1 MKSKIALIGIDAAD
15 LDFIQSSLSSLP
27 HLHHALDTGTLY
39 RLNTTADLMAGSVWP
54 TFYTGS
60 YPEDHGVYHHLQW
73 DQNAMSMRRVS
84 EEWLYCEPFW
94 YELERKG
101 LRVSVFDVPMTF
113 PSRLQRGIELINW
126 GSHDQLGPFTC
137 NNRELQKEMQKRFGS
152 HPMGAEIPVD
162 KTRVQLEQIRAN
174 LVKGAKVKGEI
185 SRWLLETQDWDFY
198 LTVLGECH
206 RGGHILWPD
215 EDPEDSLVP
224 HHALRDVYQSVDRSL
239 GEILN
244 GLSLDETTVV
254 IFSLHGMESNSSQE
268 HFVPMIMDHVNKQW
282 ASSNETGGPPSQAPK
297 QCSPMRWLRENVPLR
312 LQHAIAQAVP
322 VGIRD
327 WVVTTAVTG
336 GHDWP
341 NTPGFPLLADFT
353 GYLRFNIKGREKL
366 GMLEAGSDE
375 LSKYTQWLHMCL
387 ESIRITES
395 AEPLIEEVYLINQKD
410 TGARSHHLPDVIL
423 RWKKVPEVSAVHSD
437 ILGSLTTERA
447 TGRGGNH
454 RPEGFCIVL
463 GDGLGTEFQKPP
475 HIADLAPMIV
485 EKLLP
490 IAPQR

>member
-15 LDFIQSSLSSLP
+15 LDFIQSSLPSLP
-27 HLHHALDTGTLY
+27 HLHDALDTGTLY

-60 YPEDHGVYHHLQW
+60 YPKDHGIYHHLQW
-73 DQNAMSMRRVS
+73 DPNAMSMRRVS

-126 GSHDQLGPFTC
+126 GSHDQLGSFTS
-137 NNRELQKEMQKRFGS
+137 NNVDLQKEIQNRFGG

-174 LVKGAKVKGEI
+174 LVKGAKLKGEI

-215 EDPEDSLVP
+215 EDQEDSLVP
-224 HHALRDVYQSVDRSL
+224 PHALLDVYQSVDQSL
-239 GEILN
+239 GEILK
-244 GLSLDETTVV
+244 GLSFNETTVV
-254 IFSLHGMESNSSQE
+254 IFSLHGMELNTSQE
-268 HFVPMIMDHVNKQW
+268 HFVPLIMDRVNQQW
-282 ASSNETGGPPSQAPK
+282 RSSNQTGAPSYQLPK
-297 QCSPMRWLRENVPLR
+297 QRSPMRWLRENTPLR

-327 WVVTTAVTG
+327 WVVTKAVTG
-336 GHDWP
+336 GYDWS
-341 NTPGFPLLADFT
+341 NTPGFPLLADLT
-353 GYLRFNIKGREKL
+353 GYLRFNIRGREKL
-366 GMLEAGSDE
+366 GMLEADSDE
-375 LSKYTQWLHMCL
+375 LTQYTQWLRMCL

-395 AEPLIEEVYLINQKD
+395 AEPLIDEVCLMNQ
-410 TGARSHHLPDVIL
+410 TPNGARSHHLPDVIL

-437 ILGSLTTERA
+437 IIGNLLTDRA

-463 GDGLGTEFQKPP
+463 GDGFCSESEKPV
-475 HIADLAPMIV
+475 HIADLAPMLLK
-485 EKLLP
+485 KLLP
-490 IAPQR
+490 MAPRC

>member
-15 LDFIQSSLSSLP
+15 LDFIQSSLPTLP
-27 HLHHALDTGTLY
+27 HFRHALDTGMLC

-60 YPEDHGVYHHLQW
+60 YPEDHGIYHHLQW
-73 DQNAMSMRRVS
+73 DSNAMKMRRVS

-94 YELERKG
+94 CELERNEI
-101 LRVSVFDVPMTF
+101 RVCVFDVPMTF

-126 GSHDQLGPFTC
+126 GSHDQLGSFTS
-137 NNRELQKEMQKRFGS
+137 NNSDLQREIQKRFGA

-162 KTRVQLEQIRAN
+162 KTRAQLEQIRAN
-174 LVKGAKVKGEI
+174 LVKGAKLKGEI
-185 SRWLLETQDWDFY
+185 SRWLLESQDWDFY

-206 RGGHILWPD
+206 RGGHILWSD

-224 HHALRDVYQSVDRSL
+224 HHALLDVYRSVDRSL
-239 GEILN
+239 GEILK

-254 IFSLHGMESNSSQE
+254 IFSLHGMESNTSQE
-268 HFVPMIMDHVNKQW
+268 HFVPMIMDRVNKKW
-282 ASSNETGGPPSQAPK
+282 ASSNETGAPSSCALRQR
-297 QCSPMRWLRENVPLR
+297 SPMRWLRENVPLR
-312 LQHAIAQAVP
+312 LQNAIAQAVP

-327 WVVTTAVTG
+327 WVVTKAVTG

-341 NTPGFPLLADFT
+341 NTPGFPLLADLT
-353 GYLRFNIKGREKL
+353 GYLRFNIRGREKL
-366 GMLEAGSDE
+366 GMLEVGSDE
-375 LSKYTQWLHMCL
+375 LNQYTQWLCMCL

-395 AEPLIEEVYLINQKD
+395 AEPLIEEVCLMNQRH

-423 RWKKVPEVSAVHSD
+423 KWKKVPEVTAVHSD
-437 ILGSLTTERA
+437 ILGELTTERA

-454 RPEGFCIVL
+454 RPEGFCLLL
-463 GDGLGTEFQKPP
+463 GDGLGPESQKLR
-475 HIADLAPMIV
+475 HIADLAPMILG
-485 EKLLP
+485 KLLP
-490 IAPQR
+490 IGSQP